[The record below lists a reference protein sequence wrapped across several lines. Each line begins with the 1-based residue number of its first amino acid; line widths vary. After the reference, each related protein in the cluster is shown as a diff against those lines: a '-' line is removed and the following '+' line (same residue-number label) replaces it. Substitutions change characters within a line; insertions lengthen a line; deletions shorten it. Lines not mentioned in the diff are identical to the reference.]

1 MIFSNAIRNAADSV
15 ETATNNFEKIFRDL
29 LTVSS
34 VSNVPENAEKLGAV
48 AAAHRILTN
57 SLAAMPWQIRQKDGE
72 QRLEVDHALAY
83 PLKTRANA
91 YMSPYMAEKVIL
103 SRAFWYGAGYAYIE
117 RDERGAVSEII
128 PIPAEPEIF
137 VNARDNMR
145 WYKFTVPDTQVYGKV
160 LTRRFAESQIL
171 RFLFETYDGVGGRG
185 MLHIGE
191 ETIDTDLKAQ
201 KYGNRFYTNGA
212 RLSGVIEVDAE
223 LGPDKRT
230 QLKEEFNRKYSGD
243 NAFKVAVLDLGMK
256 YTQLGISHQEAQY
269 LENREFSVEEVSRAT
284 GIPLHMLQSGKQSY
298 QSNEQQRLDF
308 LTDTLTPHLVQIE
321 QEWKYKLFSKQDIEA
336 GYYLKKNENSI
347 MRGTHEA
354 RANYYQ
360 KMIGIGAM
368 CADDI
373 RADEDRSPLPDGW
386 GKKFWM
392 SKNFAPV
399 DDEAAFRTGSNAGNG
414 TNAGE
419 GTGKEE

>member
-1 MIFSNAIRNAADSV
+1 MIFSNAIRNAAESA
-15 ETATNNFEKIFRDL
+15 EAGTSNFEQIFRDL

-34 VSNVPENAEKLGAV
+34 VGNSPENAEKLGAV

-57 SLAAMPWQIRQKDGE
+57 SLAGMPWQIRRKEGAN
-72 QRLEVDHALAY
+72 RIEVDHALAY

-91 YMSPYMAEKVIL
+91 YMSPFMAEKVIL
-103 SRAFWYGAGYAYIE
+103 SRAFWHGAGYAYIE
-117 RDERGAVSEII
+117 HDERGQVSEII
-128 PIPAEPEIF
+128 PIPANPEIS
-137 VNARDNMR
+137 VNAGDNMR
-145 WYKFTVPDTQVYGKV
+145 WYKFTVPDTQVYGRV
-160 LTRRFAESQIL
+160 LTRSFSESQIL

-185 MLHIGE
+185 MLHIGKD
-191 ETIDTDLKAQ
+191 TIDTDLKAQ
-201 KYGNRFYTNGA
+201 KYGNKFYTNGA
-212 RLSGVIEVDAE
+212 MLSGVIEVDGE
-223 LGPDKRT
+223 LGREKRDL
-230 QLKEEFNRKYSGD
+230 LKEEFNKKYSGD

-256 YTQLGISHQEAQY
+256 YTQLGISQHEAQY

-308 LTDTLTPHLVQIE
+308 LTDTLTPHLVQME
-321 QEWKYKLFSKQDIEA
+321 QEWKYKLFTENEIRE
-336 GYYLKKNENSI
+336 GFYLKKNENSI

-373 RADEDRSPLPDGW
+373 RADEDRSPLPDGL
-386 GKKFWM
+386 GQKFWM
-392 SKNFAPV
+392 SKNYAPV
-399 DDEAAFRTGSNAGNG
+399 DDEAAFRTGFGAR
-414 TNAGE
+414 GE

>member
-1 MIFSNAIRNAADSV
+1 VIFSNAIRSAADGAGYSTKTI
-15 ETATNNFEKIFRDL
+15 EQIFHDL
-29 LTVSS
+29 LTVGPFGCS
-34 VSNVPENAEKLGAV
+34 PENAEKLGAV

-57 SLAAMPWQIRQKDGE
+57 SLAAMPWQIRRKDGE

-128 PIPAEPEIF
+128 PIPAEPEISM
-137 VNARDNMR
+137 NARDNMR
-145 WYKFTVPDTQVYGKV
+145 WYKFTVPDTQAYGKV
-160 LTRRFAESQIL
+160 LTRKFAESQIL

-185 MLHIGE
+185 MLHIGK

-321 QEWKYKLFSKQDIEA
+321 QEWKYKLFSRKDIDE

-414 TNAGE
+414 TNAGD

>member
-1 MIFSNAIRNAADSV
+1 MIFSNALRNAAES
-15 ETATNNFEKIFRDL
+15 EGPATNNFEKIFRDL

-34 VSNVPENAEKLGAV
+34 VGNSPENAEKLGAV

-57 SLAAMPWQIRQKDGE
+57 SLAGMPWQIRRKEGAN
-72 QRLEVDHALAY
+72 RYEVDHALAY

-91 YMSPYMAEKVIL
+91 YMSPYMAEKVLI
-103 SRAFWYGAGYAYIE
+103 SRAFWHGAGYAYIE
-117 RDERGAVSEII
+117 HDERGQVSEII
-128 PIPAEPEIF
+128 PIPADPEIS

-145 WYKFTVPDTQVYGKV
+145 WYKFTVPDTQVYGRT
-160 LTRRFAESQIL
+160 LTKSFAESQIL

-185 MLHIGE
+185 MLHIGK

-201 KYGNRFYTNGA
+201 KYGNKFYTNGA
-212 RLSGVIEVDAE
+212 RLSGVIEVDGE
-223 LGPDKRT
+223 LGREKRDL
-230 QLKEEFNRKYSGD
+230 LKEEFNRKYSGE

-321 QEWKYKLFSKQDIEA
+321 QEWKYKLFTRNEIED

-386 GKKFWM
+386 GQKFWM

-399 DDEAAFRTGSNAGNG
+399 DDEAAFRTGSGAR
-414 TNAGE
+414 GE

>member
-1 MIFSNAIRNAADSV
+1 MIFSNALRNAAESP
-15 ETATNNFEKIFRDL
+15 ETGTNNFEKIFRDL

-34 VSNVPENAEKLGAV
+34 VGNSPENAEKLGAV

-57 SLAAMPWQIRQKDGE
+57 SLAGMPWQIRRKEGAN
-72 QRLEVDHALAY
+72 RYEVDHALAY

-117 RDERGAVSEII
+117 RAERGAVSEII
-128 PIPAEPEIF
+128 PIPADPEIS

-145 WYKFTVPDTQVYGKV
+145 WYKFTVPDTQVYGRT
-160 LTRRFAESQIL
+160 LTKSFAESQIL

-185 MLHIGE
+185 MLHIGK

-201 KYGNRFYTNGA
+201 KYGNKFYTNGA
-212 RLSGVIEVDAE
+212 RLSGVIEVDGE
-223 LGPDKRT
+223 LGREKRDL
-230 QLKEEFNRKYSGD
+230 LKEEFNKKYSGE

-321 QEWKYKLFSKQDIEA
+321 QEWKYKLFTRNEIED

-386 GKKFWM
+386 GQKFWM

-399 DDEAAFRTGSNAGNG
+399 DDEAAFRTGSGAR
-414 TNAGE
+414 GE

>member
-1 MIFSNAIRNAADSV
+1 
-15 ETATNNFEKIFRDL
+15 NFEKIFRDL

-34 VSNVPENAEKLGAV
+34 VGNVPENAEKLGAV

-57 SLAAMPWQIRQKDGE
+57 SLAAMPWQIRRREGE
-72 QRLEVDHALAY
+72 QRFEADHALAY
-83 PLKTRANA
+83 PLKTRAND

-128 PIPAEPEIF
+128 PIPAEPEISM
-137 VNARDNMR
+137 NARDNMR
-145 WYKFTVPDTQVYGKV
+145 WYKFTVPDTQAYGKV
-160 LTRRFAESQIL
+160 LTRNFAESQIL

-185 MLHIGE
+185 MLHLGE
-191 ETIDTDLKAQ
+191 DTIDTDLKAQ

-321 QEWKYKLFSKQDIEA
+321 QEWKYKLFSKKDIDE

-399 DDEAAFRTGSNAGNG
+399 DDEAAFRTGSSAGNG
-414 TNAGE
+414 TNAGD

>member
-1 MIFSNAIRNAADSV
+1 MIFSNALRNAAESP
-15 ETATNNFEKIFRDL
+15 ETGTNNFEKIFRDL

-34 VSNVPENAEKLGAV
+34 VGNSPENAEKLGAV

-57 SLAAMPWQIRQKDGE
+57 SLAAMPWQIRRKDGE

-117 RDERGAVSEII
+117 RDERGSVSEII
-128 PIPAEPEIF
+128 PIPAEPEIS

-145 WYKFTVPDTQVYGKV
+145 WYKFTVPDTQVYGRT
-160 LTRRFAESQIL
+160 LTKSFAESQIL

-185 MLHIGE
+185 MIHIGK

-201 KYGNRFYTNGA
+201 KYGNKFYTNGA
-212 RLSGVIEVDAE
+212 RLSGVIEVDGE
-223 LGPDKRT
+223 LGREKRDL
-230 QLKEEFNRKYSGD
+230 LKEEFNKKYSGE

-321 QEWKYKLFSKQDIEA
+321 QEWKYKLFTRNEIED

-386 GKKFWM
+386 GQKFWM

-399 DDEAAFRTGSNAGNG
+399 DDEAAFRTGSGAR
-414 TNAGE
+414 GE

>member
-1 MIFSNAIRNAADSV
+1 MIFSNALRNAAES
-15 ETATNNFEKIFRDL
+15 EGPATNNFEKIFRDL

-34 VSNVPENAEKLGAV
+34 VGNSPENAEKLGAV

-57 SLAAMPWQIRQKDGE
+57 SLAGMPWQIRRKEGAN
-72 QRLEVDHALAY
+72 RYEVDHALAY

-91 YMSPYMAEKVIL
+91 YMSPYMAEKVLI
-103 SRAFWYGAGYAYIE
+103 SRAFWHGAGYAYIE
-117 RDERGAVSEII
+117 HDERGQVSEII
-128 PIPAEPEIF
+128 PIPADPEIS

-145 WYKFTVPDTQVYGKV
+145 WYKFTVPDTQVYGRT
-160 LTRRFAESQIL
+160 LTKSFAESQIL

-185 MLHIGE
+185 MLHIGK

-201 KYGNRFYTNGA
+201 KYGNKFYTNGA
-212 RLSGVIEVDAE
+212 RLSGVIEVDGE
-223 LGPDKRT
+223 LGREKRDL
-230 QLKEEFNRKYSGD
+230 LKEEFNKKYSGE

-321 QEWKYKLFSKQDIEA
+321 QEWKYKLFTRNEIED

-386 GKKFWM
+386 GQKFWM

-399 DDEAAFRTGSNAGNG
+399 DDEAAFRTGSGAR
-414 TNAGE
+414 GE

>member
-1 MIFSNAIRNAADSV
+1 MIFSNAIRNAADGAGYSGKTI
-15 ETATNNFEKIFRDL
+15 EQIFHDL
-29 LTVSS
+29 LTVGPFGSS
-34 VSNVPENAEKLGAV
+34 PENAEKLGAV

-57 SLAAMPWQIRQKDGE
+57 SLAAMPWQIRRKDGE
-72 QRLEVDHALAY
+72 QRLEVDHALDY

-128 PIPAEPEIF
+128 PIPAEPEISM
-137 VNARDNMR
+137 NARDNMR
-145 WYKFTVPDTQVYGKV
+145 WYKFTVPDTQAYGKV
-160 LTRRFAESQIL
+160 LTRKFAESQIL

-185 MLHIGE
+185 MLHIGKE
-191 ETIDTDLKAQ
+191 AIDTDLKAQ

-321 QEWKYKLFSKQDIEA
+321 QEWKYKLFSRKDIDE

-386 GKKFWM
+386 GQKFWM

-399 DDEAAFRTGSNAGNG
+399 DDEAAFRTGSGAR
-414 TNAGE
+414 GE

>member
-1 MIFSNAIRNAADSV
+1 MIFSNALRNAAESP
-15 ETATNNFEKIFRDL
+15 ETGTNNFEKIFRDL

-34 VSNVPENAEKLGAV
+34 VGNSPENAEKLGAV

-57 SLAAMPWQIRQKDGE
+57 SLAGMPWQIRRKEGAN
-72 QRLEVDHALAY
+72 RYEVDHALAY

-91 YMSPYMAEKVIL
+91 YMSPYMAEKVLI
-103 SRAFWYGAGYAYIE
+103 SRAFWHGAGYAYIE
-117 RDERGAVSEII
+117 HDERGAVSEII
-128 PIPAEPEIF
+128 PIPADPEIS

-145 WYKFTVPDTQVYGKV
+145 WYKFTVPDTQVYGRT
-160 LTRRFAESQIL
+160 LTKSFAESQIL

-185 MLHIGE
+185 MLHIGK

-201 KYGNRFYTNGA
+201 KYGNKFYTNGA
-212 RLSGVIEVDAE
+212 RLSGVIEVDGE
-223 LGPDKRT
+223 LGREKRDL
-230 QLKEEFNRKYSGD
+230 LKEEFNKKYSGE

-321 QEWKYKLFSKQDIEA
+321 QEWKYKLFTRDEIED

-386 GKKFWM
+386 GQKFWM

-399 DDEAAFRTGSNAGNG
+399 DDEAAFRTGSGAR
-414 TNAGE
+414 GE

>member
-1 MIFSNAIRNAADSV
+1 MIFSNALRNAAESP
-15 ETATNNFEKIFRDL
+15 ETGTNNFEKIFRDL

-34 VSNVPENAEKLGAV
+34 VGNSPENAEKLGAV
-48 AAAHRILTN
+48 AAAHRIMTN
-57 SLAAMPWQIRQKDGE
+57 SLAAMPWQIRRKDGE

-117 RDERGAVSEII
+117 RDERGAVAEII
-128 PIPAEPEIF
+128 PIPAEPEIS
-137 VNARDNMR
+137 VNARDDMR
-145 WYKFTVPDTQVYGKV
+145 WYKFTVPDTQVYGRT
-160 LTRRFAESQIL
+160 LTKSFAESQIL

-185 MLHIGE
+185 MLRLGK

-201 KYGNRFYTNGA
+201 KYGNKFYTNGA
-212 RLSGVIEVDAE
+212 RLSGVIEVDGE
-223 LGPDKRT
+223 LGREKRDL
-230 QLKEEFNRKYSGD
+230 LKEEFNKKYSGE

-321 QEWKYKLFSKQDIEA
+321 QEWKYKLFTRNEIED

-386 GKKFWM
+386 GQKFWM

-399 DDEAAFRTGSNAGNG
+399 DDEAAFRTGSGAR
-414 TNAGE
+414 GE

>member
-1 MIFSNAIRNAADSV
+1 MIFSNAIRNAADGAGYSTKTI
-15 ETATNNFEKIFRDL
+15 EQIFHDL
-29 LTVSS
+29 LTVGPFGSS
-34 VSNVPENAEKLGAV
+34 PENAEKLGAV

-57 SLAAMPWQIRQKDGE
+57 SLAAMPWQIRRKDGE

-128 PIPAEPEIF
+128 PIPAEPEISM
-137 VNARDNMR
+137 NARDNMR
-145 WYKFTVPDTQVYGKV
+145 WYKFTVPDTQAYGKV
-160 LTRRFAESQIL
+160 LTRKFAESQIL

-185 MLHIGE
+185 MLHIGK

-321 QEWKYKLFSKQDIEA
+321 QEWKYKLFSRKDIDE

-399 DDEAAFRTGSNAGNG
+399 DDEAAFQTGSNAGNG
-414 TNAGE
+414 TNTGD

>member
-1 MIFSNAIRNAADSV
+1 MIFSRAIRNEAVGSGYSDKTI
-15 ETATNNFEKIFRDL
+15 EQIFHDL
-29 LTVSS
+29 LTVGPFGSS
-34 VSNVPENAEKLGAV
+34 PENAEKLGAV

-57 SLAAMPWQIRQKDGE
+57 SLAAMPWQIRRKDGE
-72 QRLEVDHALAY
+72 QRFEVDHALAY

-91 YMSPYMAEKVIL
+91 YMSPYMAEKVIV

-128 PIPAEPEIF
+128 PIPAEPEISM
-137 VNARDNMR
+137 NARDNMR
-145 WYKFTVPDTQVYGKV
+145 WYEFTVPDTQAYGKV
-160 LTRRFAESQIL
+160 LTRKFAESQIL
-171 RFLFETYDGVGGRG
+171 RFLFETYDGVDGRG
-185 MLHIGE
+185 MLHIGK

-201 KYGNRFYTNGA
+201 KYGNKFYTNGA

-223 LGPDKRT
+223 LGREKRDL
-230 QLKEEFNRKYSGD
+230 LKEEFNKKYSGD

-321 QEWKYKLFSKQDIEA
+321 QEWKYKLFSRKDIDE

-373 RADEDRSPLPDGW
+373 RADEDRSPLPDGL
-386 GKKFWM
+386 GQKFWM
-392 SKNFAPV
+392 SKNYAPV
-399 DDEAAFRTGSNAGNG
+399 DDEAAFRNGSGARGD
-414 TNAGE
+414 

>member
-1 MIFSNAIRNAADSV
+1 MIFSRAIRN
-15 ETATNNFEKIFRDL
+15 ETAGSGYSDKSIEQIFRDL
-29 LTVSS
+29 LTVGPFGSS
-34 VSNVPENAEKLGAV
+34 PENAEKLGAV

-57 SLAAMPWQIRQKDGE
+57 SLAAMPWQIRRKEGKE
-72 QRLEVDHALAY
+72 RLEVEHTLCY

-91 YMSPYMAEKVIL
+91 YMSPYMAEKVIV
-103 SRAFWYGAGYAYIE
+103 SRAFWHGAGYAYIE
-117 RDERGAVSEII
+117 RDDRGVVSEII
-128 PIPAEPEIF
+128 PIPAEPEIS

-145 WYKFTVPDTQVYGKV
+145 WYKFTVPDTQVYGKT
-160 LTRRFAESQIL
+160 LTRSFAESQIL
-171 RFLFETYDGVGGRG
+171 RFLFETYDGVGDRG
-185 MLHIGE
+185 MLHIGKD
-191 ETIDTDLKAQ
+191 TIDTDLKAQ
-201 KYGNRFYTNGA
+201 KYGNKFYTNGA

-223 LGPDKRT
+223 LGKDKRD
-230 QLKEEFNRKYSGD
+230 QLKEEFNKKYSGD

-321 QEWKYKLFSKQDIEA
+321 QEWKYKLFSRKDIDE

-373 RADEDRSPLPDGW
+373 RADEDRSPLPDGL
-386 GKKFWM
+386 GQKFWM
-392 SKNFAPV
+392 SKNYAPV
-399 DDEAAFRTGSNAGNG
+399 DDEAAFRNGSGARGD
-414 TNAGE
+414 
-419 GTGKEE
+419 GTGKED

>member
-1 MIFSNAIRNAADSV
+1 MIFSKALRNAEESAGAV
-15 ETATNNFEKIFRDL
+15 TNNFEKIFRDL

-34 VSNVPENAEKLGAV
+34 VGSSPENAEKLGAV

-57 SLAAMPWQIRQKDGE
+57 SLAAMPWQIRRKDGE
-72 QRLEVDHALAY
+72 QRLEVEHALAY

-128 PIPAEPEIF
+128 PIPAEPEIS

-145 WYKFTVPDTQVYGKV
+145 WYKFTVPDTQVYGRT
-160 LTRRFAESQIL
+160 LTKSFAESQIL

-185 MLHIGE
+185 MLHIGK

-201 KYGNRFYTNGA
+201 KYGNKFYTNGA
-212 RLSGVIEVDAE
+212 RLSGVIEVDGE
-223 LGPDKRT
+223 LGREKRDL
-230 QLKEEFNRKYSGD
+230 LKEEFNRKYSGE

-321 QEWKYKLFSKQDIEA
+321 QEWKYKLFSKKDIDE

-399 DDEAAFRTGSNAGNG
+399 DDEAAFRTGSGAR
-414 TNAGE
+414 GE

>member
-1 MIFSNAIRNAADSV
+1 MIFSNAIRNAADGAGYSGKTI
-15 ETATNNFEKIFRDL
+15 EQIFHDL
-29 LTVSS
+29 LTVGPFGSS
-34 VSNVPENAEKLGAV
+34 PENAEKLGAV

-57 SLAAMPWQIRQKDGE
+57 SLAAMPWQIRRKDGE

-128 PIPAEPEIF
+128 PIPAEPEISM
-137 VNARDNMR
+137 NARDNMR
-145 WYKFTVPDTQVYGKV
+145 WYKFTVPDTQAYGKV
-160 LTRRFAESQIL
+160 LTRKFAESQIL

-185 MLHIGE
+185 MLHIGK

-321 QEWKYKLFSKQDIEA
+321 QEWKYKLFSRKDIDE

-414 TNAGE
+414 TNAGD

>member
-1 MIFSNAIRNAADSV
+1 MIFSNAIRNAAESA
-15 ETATNNFEKIFRDL
+15 EAGTSNFEKIFRDL

-34 VSNVPENAEKLGAV
+34 VGNSPENAEKLGAV

-57 SLAAMPWQIRQKDGE
+57 SLAGMPWQIRRKDGE
-72 QRLEVDHALAY
+72 KRLEVDHALAY

-128 PIPAEPEIF
+128 PIPAEPEIS

-145 WYKFTVPDTQVYGKV
+145 WYKFTVPDTQVYGRT
-160 LTRRFAESQIL
+160 LTKSFAESQIL

-185 MLHIGE
+185 MLHIGK

-201 KYGNRFYTNGA
+201 KYGNKFYTNGA
-212 RLSGVIEVDAE
+212 RLSGVIEVDGE
-223 LGPDKRT
+223 LGREKRDL
-230 QLKEEFNRKYSGD
+230 LKEEFNRKYSGE

-321 QEWKYKLFSKQDIEA
+321 QEWKYKLFTRNEIED

-386 GKKFWM
+386 GQKFWM

-399 DDEAAFRTGSNAGNG
+399 DDEAAFRTGSGAR
-414 TNAGE
+414 GE

>member
-1 MIFSNAIRNAADSV
+1 MIFSNAIRNAADGAGYSGKTI
-15 ETATNNFEKIFRDL
+15 EQIFHDL
-29 LTVSS
+29 LTVGPFGCS
-34 VSNVPENAEKLGAV
+34 PENAEKLGAV

-57 SLAAMPWQIRQKDGE
+57 SLAAMPWQIRRKDGE

-128 PIPAEPEIF
+128 PIPAEPEISM
-137 VNARDNMR
+137 NARDNMR
-145 WYKFTVPDTQVYGKV
+145 WYKFTVPDTQAYGKV
-160 LTRRFAESQIL
+160 LTRKFAESQIL

-185 MLHIGE
+185 MLHIGKE
-191 ETIDTDLKAQ
+191 AIDTDLKAQ

-212 RLSGVIEVDAE
+212 RLSGVIEVNAE

-321 QEWKYKLFSKQDIEA
+321 QEWKYKLFSRKDIDE

-399 DDEAAFRTGSNAGNG
+399 DDEAAFRTGSSAGNG
-414 TNAGE
+414 TNAGD

>member
-1 MIFSNAIRNAADSV
+1 MIFSSAIRNAADGAGYSGKTI
-15 ETATNNFEKIFRDL
+15 EQIFHDL
-29 LTVSS
+29 LTVGPFGCS
-34 VSNVPENAEKLGAV
+34 PENAEKLGAV

-57 SLAAMPWQIRQKDGE
+57 SLAAMPWQIRRKDGE

-128 PIPAEPEIF
+128 PIPAEPEISM
-137 VNARDNMR
+137 NARDNMR
-145 WYKFTVPDTQVYGKV
+145 WYKFTVPDTQAYGKV
-160 LTRRFAESQIL
+160 LTRKFAESQIL

-185 MLHIGE
+185 MLHIGK

-321 QEWKYKLFSKQDIEA
+321 QEWKYKLFSRKDIDE

-399 DDEAAFRTGSNAGNG
+399 DDEAAFRTGSNAG
-414 TNAGE
+414 TNAGD

>member
-1 MIFSNAIRNAADSV
+1 MIFSNALRNAAESA
-15 ETATNNFEKIFRDL
+15 EPATNNFEKIFRDL

-34 VSNVPENAEKLGAV
+34 VGNSPENAEKLGAV

-57 SLAAMPWQIRQKDGE
+57 SLAGMPWQIRRKEGE
-72 QRLEVDHALAY
+72 KRLEADHALAY

-128 PIPAEPEIF
+128 PIPADPEIS

-145 WYKFTVPDTQVYGKV
+145 WYKFTVPDTQVYGRT
-160 LTRRFAESQIL
+160 LTKSFAESQIL

-185 MLHIGE
+185 MLHIGK

-201 KYGNRFYTNGA
+201 KYGNKFYTNGA
-212 RLSGVIEVDAE
+212 RLSGVIEVDGE
-223 LGPDKRT
+223 LGQAKRDL
-230 QLKEEFNRKYSGD
+230 LKEEFNRKYSGE

-321 QEWKYKLFSKQDIEA
+321 QEWKYKLFTRNEIED

-386 GKKFWM
+386 GQKFWM

-399 DDEAAFRTGSNAGNG
+399 DDEAAFRTGSGAR
-414 TNAGE
+414 GE

>member
-1 MIFSNAIRNAADSV
+1 
-15 ETATNNFEKIFRDL
+15 
-29 LTVSS
+29 
-34 VSNVPENAEKLGAV
+34 
-48 AAAHRILTN
+48 
-57 SLAAMPWQIRQKDGE
+57 
-72 QRLEVDHALAY
+72 
-83 PLKTRANA
+83 
-91 YMSPYMAEKVIL
+91 IL
-103 SRAFWYGAGYAYIE
+103 SRAFWHGAGYAYIE
-117 RDERGAVSEII
+117 HDERGQVSEII
-128 PIPAEPEIF
+128 PIPADPEIS

-145 WYKFTVPDTQVYGKV
+145 WYKFTVPDTQVYGRT
-160 LTRRFAESQIL
+160 LTKSFAESQIL

-185 MLHIGE
+185 MLHIGK

-201 KYGNRFYTNGA
+201 KYGNKFYTNGA
-212 RLSGVIEVDAE
+212 RLSGVIEVDGE
-223 LGPDKRT
+223 LGREKRDL
-230 QLKEEFNRKYSGD
+230 LKEEFNKKYSGE

-321 QEWKYKLFSKQDIEA
+321 QEWKYKLFTRDEIED

-386 GKKFWM
+386 GQKFWM

-399 DDEAAFRTGSNAGNG
+399 DDEAAFRTGSGAR
-414 TNAGE
+414 GE

>member
-1 MIFSNAIRNAADSV
+1 MIFSNAIRNSV
-15 ETATNNFEKIFRDL
+15 DGAGYSTKTIEQIFHDL
-29 LTVSS
+29 LTVGPFGSS
-34 VSNVPENAEKLGAV
+34 PENAEKLGAV

-57 SLAAMPWQIRQKDGE
+57 SLAAMPWQIRRKDGE

-91 YMSPYMAEKVIL
+91 YMSPYMVEKTIL

-128 PIPAEPEIF
+128 PIPAEPEISM
-137 VNARDNMR
+137 NARDNMR
-145 WYKFTVPDTQVYGKV
+145 WYKFTVPDTQAYGKV
-160 LTRRFAESQIL
+160 LTRSFAESQIL

-185 MLHIGE
+185 MLHIGK

-256 YTQLGISHQEAQY
+256 YTQLGISHQDAQY

-321 QEWKYKLFSKQDIEA
+321 QEWKYKLFSRKDIDE

-414 TNAGE
+414 TNAGD

>member
-1 MIFSNAIRNAADSV
+1 MIFSRAIRNEAVGSGYSDKTI
-15 ETATNNFEKIFRDL
+15 EQIFHDL
-29 LTVSS
+29 LTVGPFGSS
-34 VSNVPENAEKLGAV
+34 PENAEKLGAV

-57 SLAAMPWQIRQKDGE
+57 SLAAMPWQIRRKDGE
-72 QRLEVDHALAY
+72 QRFEVDHALAY

-91 YMSPYMAEKVIL
+91 YMSPYMAEKVIV

-128 PIPAEPEIF
+128 PIPAEPEISM
-137 VNARDNMR
+137 NARDNTR
-145 WYKFTVPDTQVYGKV
+145 WYEFTVPDTQAYGKV
-160 LTRRFAESQIL
+160 LTRKFAESQIL

-185 MLHIGE
+185 MLHIGK

-201 KYGNRFYTNGA
+201 KYGNKFYTNGA

-223 LGPDKRT
+223 LGREKRDM
-230 QLKEEFNRKYSGD
+230 LKDEFNQKYSGD

-321 QEWKYKLFSKQDIEA
+321 QEWKYKLFSRKDIDE

-373 RADEDRSPLPDGW
+373 RADEDRSPLPDGL
-386 GKKFWM
+386 GQKFWM
-392 SKNFAPV
+392 SKNYAPV
-399 DDEAAFRTGSNAGNG
+399 DDEAAFRTGSNAGSG
-414 TNAGE
+414 TNAE
-419 GTGKEE
+419 DGTGKEE